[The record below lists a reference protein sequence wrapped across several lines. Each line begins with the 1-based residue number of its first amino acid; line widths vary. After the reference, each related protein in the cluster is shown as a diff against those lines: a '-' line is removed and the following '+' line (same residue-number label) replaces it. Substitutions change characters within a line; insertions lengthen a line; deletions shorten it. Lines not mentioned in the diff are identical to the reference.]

1 MANKKTGE
9 GYSVR
14 PVSVEVDNGG
24 QTLEIEWSDGHL
36 SEYPLFGLRK
46 NCPCVMC
53 RGGHS
58 KMGQFDMKLFFVK
71 PTRRYEI
78 KNIKQVGNHA
88 LKITWDD
95 GHDSGMYRWDL
106 LRAMCPNLYETN
118 RDETESGSS

>member
-1 MANKKTGE
+1 MASQKQGQ
-9 GYSVR
+9 GYSVK
-14 PVSVEVDNGG
+14 PVSVEVDNEG
-24 QTLEIEWSDGHL
+24 QVLEIEWTNGHL
-36 SEYPLFGLRK
+36 SVFPLFGLRK

-58 KMGQFDMKLFFVK
+58 QMGQFEMKLFFVE

-78 KNIKQVGNHA
+78 QDIKQVGNHA

-106 LRAMCPNLYETN
+106 LRAMCPTSYKNE
-118 RDETESGSS
+118 RDETKS